1 MALIKPLGE
10 CPGYAPVLAYWSY
23 NLWYRSRPIGYD
35 LIIKA
40 YRQRAAGAGVPAA
53 FVAIEEDMP
62 VGMVSLKNDDL
73 WSRKDLNPWLASLY
87 VVPEFRRRGIAE
99 ALVGAVIEKARG
111 LGYPELYPLP
121 GPRGRAGPRSLLRQP
136 GLAVHGGRRGQ
147 RRQPDEDF
155 LLSAVRRLLRSALHA
170 VRDW

>member
-111 LGYPELYPLP
+111 LGYPELYLFL
-121 GPRGRAGPRSLLRQP
+121 GHEDGLDLALYYGNRGWQYMED
-136 GLAVHGGRRGQ
+136 AVDNDGNPTKIFFYQ
-147 RRQPDEDF
+147 
-155 LLSAVRRLLRSALHA
+155 L
-170 VRDW
+170 

>member
-10 CPGYAPVLAYWSY
+10 CPDYAPVLAYWSY

-40 YRQRAAGAGVPAA
+40 YRQRAAGTGVPAA

-87 VVPEFRRRGIAE
+87 VVPEFRRRGIARVLKLQ
-99 ALVGAVIEKARG
+99 ALQYLHDRGTVSVTTRNDPRNTAVLRLNRG
-111 LGYPELYPLP
+111 LGFEEAY
-121 GPRGRAGPRSLLRQP
+121 
-136 GLAVHGGRRGQ
+136 
-147 RRQPDEDF
+147 
-155 LLSAVRRLLRSALHA
+155 
-170 VRDW
+170 